1 MDSRGG
7 RVHNLSVAR
16 SSARASSVLVL
27 LAILAAACGANQKP
41 AALPRTT
48 STTGKVAVVLEA
60 VGVSVTPSHNLHDGQ
75 QVKVSIK
82 GFPPGWKVFVSE
94 CITPSEANPLG
105 CGGQL
110 ARQPSGFSDHVGNGS
125 IPVVVHSSAATSPY
139 NATLSPCS
147 GECVIVATTG
157 VPVGTPV
164 HGVYFMAPIT
174 FAPTALPPQAG
185 YRGIENFC
193 AVSPLTGTI
202 DYDGISGGLVGVL
215 TVSVGGLPPD
225 DEVFV
230 NWSNNHVRAPV
241 IADFRTDS
249 GGKAIQSSVDVGRLG
264 EMGGVQIVLSAAS
277 VPNPALGRLEPC

>member
-1 MDSRGG
+1 M
-7 RVHNLSVAR
+7 
-16 SSARASSVLVL
+16 
-27 LAILAAACGANQKP
+27 
-41 AALPRTT
+41 
-48 STTGKVAVVLEA
+48 
-60 VGVSVTPSHNLHDGQ
+60 
-75 QVKVSIK
+75 
-82 GFPPGWKVFVSE
+82 
-94 CITPSEANPLG
+94 
-105 CGGQL
+105 
-110 ARQPSGFSDHVGNGS
+110 
-125 IPVVVHSSAATSPY
+125 
-139 NATLSPCS
+139 
-147 GECVIVATTG
+147 
-157 VPVGTPV
+157 